1 MSIELYIE
9 LWIIV
14 LLIWTA
20 VTLSSPV
27 EKKKKHVL
35 NSLISVWKGTYQDV
49 REGKIPLYLLC
60 KGQKVT

>member
-27 EKKKKHVL
+27 EKKKNVL

>member
-1 MSIELYIE
+1 MDYCAIDLDSCNP
-9 LWIIV
+9 
-14 LLIWTA
+14 LL
-20 VTLSSPV
+20 SCG
-27 EKKKKHVL
+27 KKKNVL